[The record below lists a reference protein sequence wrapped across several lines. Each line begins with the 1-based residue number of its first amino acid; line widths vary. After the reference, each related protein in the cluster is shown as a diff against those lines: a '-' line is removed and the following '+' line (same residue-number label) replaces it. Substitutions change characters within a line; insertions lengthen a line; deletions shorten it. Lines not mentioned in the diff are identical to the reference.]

1 MAQPWHKGA
10 DIFSGFTFHF
20 QYTLPPRMF
29 RVGCFLLETT
39 IIIKIEFHPFYSLIC
54 AWFRWGWSKKKNSK
68 WPTQK
73 KLRFSKPPILN
84 IFWPTFLGLVLGFVL
99 IFFFNSIFMIVVVSS
114 QKQTTP
120 NILGGSVISPNT
132 SATLNLLNIRYLAQF
147 IVHHLSSLRL
157 PEKGLGL
164 IVCCV
169 SYVKYYS
176 KTYKYQTS
184 GIA

>member
-1 MAQPWHKGA
+1 MA
-10 DIFSGFTFHF
+10 D
-20 QYTLPPRMF
+20 
-29 RVGCFLLETT
+29 
-39 IIIKIEFHPFYSLIC
+39 
-54 AWFRWGWSKKKNSK
+54 SKKTEIFKTTN
-68 WPTQK
+68 TQYF
-73 KLRFSKPPILN
+73 LAN
-84 IFWPTFLGLVLGFVL
+84 IFGIGPWVCFD
-99 IFFFNSIFMIVVVSS
+99 FFFNSIFMIVVVSS

-147 IVHHLSSLRL
+147 IVHQLSSLRL